1 MLVERWSPS
10 AEPAQ
15 EALQQKQP
23 AGRAK
28 KDDGQG
34 VLF

>member
-1 MLVERWSPS
+1 VERWSPS
-10 AEPAQ
+10 AEPAPEQ
-15 EALQQKQP
+15 KPTAQKQS
-23 AGRAK
+23 AGRTK